1 MRTFER
7 KMRTFERKMRTFERK
22 MRTFERKSLYNY
34 LIYSVLQNGFFD
46 QYY

>member
-34 LIYSVLQNGFFD
+34 LIYSVLQKRFFD